1 MVFLYRA
8 KPMQHSQNFYKDRQ
22 RNREQ
27 LMSHLPNDSVVVVPS
42 SLKVHRNWDSHYP
55 FQQDS
60 NFYYLSGFDSPNA
73 VLVLIKD
80 AHTSRSILFF
90 QVADDVEKLWEGP
103 SLNLENA
110 CDRLLF
116 DDAKHYHE
124 LATALPELIN
134 GVDQVY
140 YPLENKSTIG
150 DIVFQAIDQ
159 RRCAVRHSAAHI
171 ASLHDIQTLIQE
183 QRVIKSSI
191 ELDYMR
197 QAIAISEQAHMA
209 CMKKTQNGVSEYEL
223 EALFYQQCRSR
234 GADHLLAYNSIVGT
248 GKNACI
254 LHYANNC
261 DRLKEDELLLIDAG
275 CQVAHYASDLT
286 RTYPTNGVFNTN
298 QATLY
303 NHVLNV
309 QLEVI
314 DLVKPGITWKELQ
327 QATIEKISLALMDMG
342 ILEQAL
348 EKILEEGLY
357 KRFYPHLVGH
367 WIGLDVH
374 DPSATNLKTGWR
386 PFAEGMVLTIEPGI
400 YIPDQATGVDSKWWG
415 MGVRIEDNVLV
426 TETGCEVLSDKLP
439 KTIEAIEALMAED
452 LA

>member
-1 MVFLYRA
+1 
-8 KPMQHSQNFYKDRQ
+8 MQKSQDFHKDRQ
-22 RNREQ
+22 RHREQ
-27 LMSHLPNDSVVVVPS
+27 LMSYLPNDSLVVVPS

-60 NFYYLSGFDSPNA
+60 NFYYLTGLDAPNA
-73 VLVLIKD
+73 VLILIKKEGV
-80 AHTSRSILFF
+80 SQSILFF
-90 QVADDVEKLWEGP
+90 QVADEVERLWEGP
-103 SLNLENA
+103 SLSLQEA
-110 CDRLLF
+110 CGTLLF
-116 DDAKHYHE
+116 DQARHYHE
-124 LATALPELIN
+124 LITALPEFIN
-134 GVDQVY
+134 EVDQVY
-140 YPLENKSTIG
+140 YPLANQSAIG
-150 DIVFQAIDQ
+150 DIVFQAIDK

-197 QAIAISEQAHMA
+197 QAIAISEQAHIA
-209 CMKKTQNGVSEYEL
+209 CMKKTQVGISEYEL

-248 GKNACI
+248 GKNACV
-254 LHYANNC
+254 LHYANNS
-261 DRLKEDELLLIDAG
+261 DRLHEAELLLIDAG

-286 RTYPTNGVFNTN
+286 RTYPTNGVFSAN

-303 NHVLNV
+303 NHVLKV

-314 DLVKPGITWKELQ
+314 DLVKPGITWRDLQ
-327 QATIEKISLALMDMG
+327 QATIEKISLALIEMG
-342 ILEQAL
+342 VLEQSL
-348 EKILEEGLY
+348 EKVLEDGLY

-386 PFAEGMVLTIEPGI
+386 LFEPGMVLTIEPGI
-400 YIPDQATGVDSKWWG
+400 YIPDQATGVDPKWWG

-439 KTIEAIEALMAED
+439 KTIEAIEALMAQAFVE
-452 LA
+452 